1 MTSISDPSTYA
12 GTMRFEGSNDG
23 FSWDIDQIFVI
34 QNDFKS
40 GWNTFDIDTEIN
52 RPKKSYRLI
61 NDKVWNGCN
70 GLGEMQLL
78 GWEAI
83 ENWDDDANCDI
94 EVVKTDGQVFDT
106 GSGVDYKLEDTPI
119 VDSISPQFGSVEGGT
134 LITIN
139 GRNFGSTVPSVTFD
153 EIECHS
159 VTRVSDE

>member
-1 MTSISDPSTYA
+1 MTSISDSSTYS
-12 GTMRFEGSNDG
+12 GNMRFEGSNDG
-23 FSWDIDQIFVI
+23 FNWDIDQIFVV

-78 GWEAI
+78 GWEAV

-94 EVVKTDGQVFDT
+94 KVIRTDG
-106 GSGVDYKLEDTPI
+106 
-119 VDSISPQFGSVEGGT
+119 
-134 LITIN
+134 
-139 GRNFGSTVPSVTFD
+139 
-153 EIECHS
+153 
-159 VTRVSDE
+159 